1 MRVVY
6 GTDGFLCR
14 RYVQKATKELQS
26 KGYTVHK
33 VSGTPESIEEFIS
46 PMLALF
52 GDPTSPAFV
61 VDGGLDLDIE
71 YLKKIDHPIL
81 FVVEGSLPRS
91 KKHPIHSMPKS
102 SYFKFNS
109 PSVFQAEEA
118 AINFSISEAKG
129 YGLELSKALATNL
142 VKLVG
147 TDFGVIS
154 NELLKVSMLANG
166 EKIVTPNHF
175 RAIAQVSE
183 VSAQDIITAVGA
195 CRIKPLL
202 KALSSVKKTHQN
214 DPTLLVCGW
223 LGSEA
228 RKWLLCSSL
237 KRQSRT
243 LDQKTTGI
251 HPYVLKKN
259 ILPSIKKWDEKSSLK
274 LIHLLSDLERY
285 VKTGGKQS
293 WSKLESELVM
303 LLQVVS

>member
-6 GTDGFLCR
+6 GTDGFSCR
-14 RYVQKATKELQS
+14 RFVTKCVSEWKS
-26 KGYTVHK
+26 KGFEVHK

-46 PMLALF
+46 PMLSLF
-52 GDPTSPAFV
+52 GNATPPAFV
-61 VDGGLDLDIE
+61 VDGGLDLDLD

-91 KKHPIHSMPKS
+91 KKHPIHSMPKN
-102 SYFKFNS
+102 SYFKFNA

-118 AINFSISEAKG
+118 AINFSIEEAKG
-129 YGLELSKALATNL
+129 YGLVLSKQLATNL

-154 NELLKVSMLANG
+154 NEILKMSMLADDSAT
-166 EKIVTPNHF
+166 VTPNHF

-195 CRIKPLL
+195 CRVKSLL
-202 KALSSVKKTHQN
+202 KALSSVSKTHQN

-237 KRQSRT
+237 KKQSRS

-303 LLQVVS
+303 LIQAVS

>member
-6 GTDGFLCR
+6 GTDDFSCR
-14 RYVQKATKELQS
+14 KFVSKAIKDWQKS
-26 KGYTVHK
+26 GHTVHK
-33 VSGTPESIEEFIS
+33 VSGTPESIEEFVS
-46 PMLALF
+46 PMLSLF
-52 GDPTSPAFV
+52 GAQPSPAFV
-61 VDGGLDLDIE
+61 VTSALEADLA
-71 YLKKIDHPIL
+71 YLRELTFPIL
-81 FVVEGSLPRS
+81 LVVEGSLPRS
-91 KKHPIHSMPKS
+91 KKHLIHKFPKN

-118 AINFSISEAKG
+118 AINFSIEEARE
-129 YGLELSKALATNL
+129 YGLVLSKPLATNL

-154 NELLKVSMLANG
+154 NEMLKVLMLADG
-166 EKIVTPNHF
+166 EQTITPKHF

-183 VSAQDIITAVGA
+183 VSAQDIITFVGS
-195 CRIKPLL
+195 CRLHPLL
-202 KALSSVKKTHQN
+202 KALATVKKTHNN

-237 KRQSRT
+237 KKKGKA
-243 LDQKTTGI
+243 LDQKNTGI

-259 ILPSIKKWDEKSSLK
+259 ILPAIKKWNEENSLK

-285 VKTGGKQS
+285 VKTGGKFS

-303 LLQVVS
+303 LIQSVL